1 MLALLDIRRICTE
14 GYIWILTHILMWKS
28 CPLIV
33 TSSHLKYFL
42 WHIFVSFKVK
52 PRTVTL
58 VSFSTERLL
67 PDESLNLPDSLPLLP
82 QLSGGWGGKD
92 NDDDDGGGLSLT
104 WNRQWRWGSCAVRTL
119 ILHHPEC
126 RNFTKCRHT
135 ITTSHWC
142 CLDLNTQ
149 EIEL

>member
-1 MLALLDIRRICTE
+1 MGTKSSFPTWSSLRSILLLETLSLLQVWALPGSSIHKAAYIRKLALLDIRRICTE

-28 CPLIV
+28 CPLFV

-42 WHIFVSFKVK
+42 WHVFVSFKVK

-104 WNRQWRWGSCAVRTL
+104 WNRQ
-119 ILHHPEC
+119 
-126 RNFTKCRHT
+126 
-135 ITTSHWC
+135 
-142 CLDLNTQ
+142 
-149 EIEL
+149 